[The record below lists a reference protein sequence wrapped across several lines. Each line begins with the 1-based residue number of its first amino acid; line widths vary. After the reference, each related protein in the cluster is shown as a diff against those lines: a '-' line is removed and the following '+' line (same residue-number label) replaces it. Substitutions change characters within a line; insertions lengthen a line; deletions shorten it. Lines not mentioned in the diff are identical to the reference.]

1 VPRKLVSC
9 VSEFFFT
16 TSSRSGQG
24 RIRSLIASVM
34 ILASL
39 SVVGNASA
47 EHTFP
52 DIVETFDSGPPP
64 PSGWACDNSMN
75 VISNSNCWSWGSGG
89 SLPPGYTMASPS
101 LLADTQWS
109 VLAIDASFP
118 GPGYVDFDFMTDSE
132 LNYDKLQFKID
143 GITIFS
149 SSGLGYP
156 FFKSTANPS
165 DWSGGI
171 LPETYIPS
179 AGVHRVEFR
188 YTKDVIFSSG
198 QDRAWVDNVRF
209 TPDNVPVDSDG
220 DGVLDQFDNCPTTF
234 NPDQADNEP
243 DGFGD
248 VCDPDDDNDQV
259 LDSSDNCQFD
269 SNASQANFDFDSMGD
284 VCDPDDDNDGYTDVE
299 EINAGTNP
307 RDPVSNPLDSDGDG
321 VFNFQDN
328 CPSYSNPAQY
338 DRDFDQQ
345 GNVCDPQP
353 GPPGS
358 IFVWGSDDPGVFQ
371 VSATPSS
378 SDFIAI
384 AGGGGHSLA
393 LTAQGRIVGW
403 GFDGTAQISGRPIN
417 SGHTQIASGS
427 GFGLAL
433 TSGGAIVAWGDNT
446 YGQVSGKPGGTGF
459 VAISAFGYEA
469 AALRADGSV
478 VVWGRNQYGHV
489 SNAPTGTGFVAVDVG
504 VRQSVA
510 LTSSGQIVTWGD
522 NTFNQISLTPT
533 GTGYLA
539 VSSGFAHVLALTSS
553 GAIVS
558 WGSASYG
565 LPNVPGGTGYSAI
578 SAGNGHS
585 SALTFNGSLV
595 EWGGESPSWADFRLF
610 DPPIASGFTAISEG
624 HFHVVALY
632 DAAPPPCDDGDGDG
646 VCYPPDNCPLNYNP
660 LQLDNEQDGLGDV
673 CDPDDDND
681 GFSDVQDNCQ
691 FDFNP
696 SQGNFDFDPM
706 GDLCDP
712 DDDND
717 GYTDVEEIN
726 AGSDPRDSN
735 STPAQSGPTL
745 AQFNA
750 AGGYAAYL
758 ANPSNVD
765 LRLAGVCDE
774 AQAFAHWRDSGFAQG
789 RTFASGGI
797 RTDRLNGSLDP
808 NYAIDGGFAWEYPG
822 ANTVVFITGDA
833 PKPAGWAGS
842 ALLLQRC
849 QTFNI
854 GSFYSAEIYR
864 NINPDVRNA
873 IDQGLVPS
881 FQSVTDHYVK
891 YGFKEGRLTN
901 SDWTAAQLNA
911 WSDPGYLAANPDVAN
926 YFQGAANAG
935 WSLFGKYGF
944 AHWINF
950 GRYEG
955 RNNGQP

>member
-1 VPRKLVSC
+1 V
-9 VSEFFFT
+9 
-16 TSSRSGQG
+16 
-24 RIRSLIASVM
+24 
-34 ILASL
+34 
-39 SVVGNASA
+39 
-47 EHTFP
+47 
-52 DIVETFDSGPPP
+52 
-64 PSGWACDNSMN
+64 
-75 VISNSNCWSWGSGG
+75 
-89 SLPPGYTMASPS
+89 
-101 LLADTQWS
+101 
-109 VLAIDASFP
+109 
-118 GPGYVDFDFMTDSE
+118 
-132 LNYDKLQFKID
+132 
-143 GITIFS
+143 
-149 SSGLGYP
+149 
-156 FFKSTANPS
+156 
-165 DWSGGI
+165 
-171 LPETYIPS
+171 
-179 AGVHRVEFR
+179 
-188 YTKDVIFSSG
+188 G

-220 DGVLDQFDNCPTTF
+220 DGVLDQFDNCPLTF
-234 NPDQADNEP
+234 NPNQFDNDV

-248 VCDPDDDNDQV
+248 VCDPDDDNDGV
-259 LDSSDNCQFD
+259 LDSNDNCQFD

-307 RDPVSNPLDSDGDG
+307 LDPVSNPLDSDGDG

-328 CPSYSNPAQY
+328 CPSHANPAQY

-345 GNVCDPQP
+345 GNICDPQP

-393 LTAQGRIVGW
+393 LTAQGQIVGW
-403 GFDGTAQISGRPIN
+403 GFDGNGQISGRPTG

-469 AALRADGSV
+469 AALRADGSIV
-478 VVWGRNQYGHV
+478 AWGRNQYGHV
-489 SNAPTGTGFVAVDVG
+489 GSAPTGTGFVAVDVG
-504 VRQSVA
+504 GRQSVA
-510 LTSSGQIVTWGD
+510 LTSAGQIVTWGD
-522 NTFNQISLTPT
+522 NTFNQISGTPT
-533 GTGYLA
+533 GTGYSA

-558 WGSASYG
+558 WGSENYG

-595 EWGGESPSWADFRLF
+595 EWGGVFPLWADFRLF
-610 DPPIASGFTAISEG
+610 DPPVASGFTAISEG
-624 HFHVVALY
+624 QYHVVALY

-660 LQLDNEQDGLGDV
+660 LQQDTEQDGLGDV

-681 GFSDVQDNCQ
+681 GISDLQDNCQ

-706 GDLCDP
+706 GDICDP

-717 GYTDVEEIN
+717 GYTDIEEIN

-735 STPAQSGPTL
+735 STPIQSGPTL
-745 AQFNA
+745 TQFNA

-765 LRLAGVCDE
+765 LLLAGVCDE
-774 AQAFAHWRDSGFAQG
+774 AQAFAHWRDFGFAQG
-789 RTFASGGI
+789 RTFAPGKV

-822 ANTVVFITGDA
+822 ANTIVFITADA
-833 PKPAGWAGS
+833 PKPPGWAGS

-864 NINPDVRNA
+864 NINPDVRDA

-955 RNNGQP
+955 RNDGQTVVPPASRFEGCSDGLTVADNETGLLWEKKVGVPGLAVICGSGSCSNPRDVNNQYKWANPGEFSSGNLTDFLSRLNVLGSFAGYTDWRIPEISELQSIAIGEAVVTIPEGDDPLAGTNQTGQAATCSSGPCVDPDFAAIAGPTRSYVYWSATESTALFSNDAFMIHFGQGKLYANSKSYSWHVRAVRTGSCAP